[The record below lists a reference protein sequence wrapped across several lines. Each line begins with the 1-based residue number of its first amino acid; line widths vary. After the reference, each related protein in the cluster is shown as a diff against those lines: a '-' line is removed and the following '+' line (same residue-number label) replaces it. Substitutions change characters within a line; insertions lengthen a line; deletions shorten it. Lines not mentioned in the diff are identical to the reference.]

1 MVIPSIIIVIQNIMM
16 IIIIIPGI
24 NTKEVQDKMLWEL
37 MVSTGT
43 E

>member
-1 MVIPSIIIVIQNIMM
+1 MVIPSIIIVIQNIMR

>member
-16 IIIIIPGI
+16 IIIMIPGI